1 MLACARL
8 CGTLR
13 SAAAEGD
20 FVKLSLW
27 YVHGTDEQIAA
38 ATQAAEAELEKRR
51 VTIEDAFAATV
62 ELNDLDDEAEIAE
75 IMPELLAVSAWYA
88 AEDAAFEKIAEL
100 TGEWPLQGSLIV
112 VEPKRTKKSPSR

>member
-1 MLACARL
+1 M
-8 CGTLR
+8 
-13 SAAAEGD
+13 
-20 FVKLSLW
+20 KLSLW

-75 IMPELLAVSAWYA
+75 IMPEVLAVSAWYA
-88 AEDAAFEKIAEL
+88 AENAAFEKIAEL

-112 VEPKRTKKSPSR
+112 VEPRRKKKSPSR